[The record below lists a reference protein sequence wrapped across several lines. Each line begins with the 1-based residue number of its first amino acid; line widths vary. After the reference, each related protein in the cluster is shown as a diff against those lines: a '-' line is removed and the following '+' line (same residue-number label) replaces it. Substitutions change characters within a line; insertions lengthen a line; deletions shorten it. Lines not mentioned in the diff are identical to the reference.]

1 MHLLYIFI
9 ALNPYNCGY
18 KRYVLYC
25 TYICTLLRI
34 FVLGDIP
41 PCAKEQL
48 PVPANGDVSCEQWP
62 DALRC
67 TLTCQDM
74 FAFGSSVDFSPQYC
88 RDGVWDYQ
96 RYKQNLPSCQRKH
109 TIAILSFHSL

>member
-1 MHLLYIFI
+1 MHLLYTFI

-18 KRYVLYC
+18 KQYVLYC

-34 FVLGDIP
+34 FVLGEVP

-48 PVPANGDVSCEQWP
+48 PVPANGDVSCGQRV
-62 DALRC
+62 DGLKC
-67 TLTCQDM
+67 TLTCREM

-88 RDGVWDYQ
+88 RNGVWDYQ
-96 RYKQNLPSCQRKH
+96 LDGQNFPSCQRKH
-109 TIAILSFHSL
+109 AIAILSFHSL